1 MILNDYFGMEPGW
14 DTQLLAT
21 DISMEVL
28 QKASDGIY
36 LTEQIESIPDRWKRQ
51 YFRKIND
58 EQFQVSRPTV
68 RAAIAYLANQ
78 GYLVTVKGKGTFVS
92 KPKIVEDTT
101 VFLESFSKEMATKGI
116 SVQTEVL
123 EQRMIAADEE
133 VASKLKVP
141 CGDEVIKIVRLRYVK
156 DSFHEGPIVYNISY
170 FPKKFSFLLKCNFEE
185 ESLTGALTRNHVE
198 RHHLEKNIDAVLL
211 EGKIAR
217 ILGVEEKSLGILIS
231 AVCQEADRKHVMEYT
246 LSYYPSKRN
255 KFVLKINV

>member
-1 MILNDYFGMEPGW
+1 MRQKTIRYLDLFSGIGGFREGLTQAGGFTCAGHCEIDQHADRSYRALF
-14 DTQLLAT
+14 DT
-21 DISMEVL
+21 E
-28 QKASDGIY
+28 G
-36 LTEQIESIPDRWKRQ
+36 EW
-51 YFRKIND
+51 FC

-123 EQRMIAADEE
+123 EQRMIVADEE

>member
-1 MILNDYFGMEPGW
+1 MALYHKIAEFIMEKIKTEEWKKG
-14 DTQLLAT
+14 QL
-21 DISMEVL
+21 
-28 QKASDGIY
+28 
-36 LTEQIESIPDRWKRQ
+36 IPSEKE
-51 YFRKIND
+51 FC

-185 ESLTGALTRNHVE
+185 ESLTG
-198 RHHLEKNIDAVLL
+198 
-211 EGKIAR
+211 
-217 ILGVEEKSLGILIS
+217 VEEKSLGILIS

>member
-1 MILNDYFGMEPGW
+1 M
-14 DTQLLAT
+14 
-21 DISMEVL
+21 
-28 QKASDGIY
+28 
-36 LTEQIESIPDRWKRQ
+36 
-51 YFRKIND
+51 
-58 EQFQVSRPTV
+58 
-68 RAAIAYLANQ
+68 
-78 GYLVTVKGKGTFVS
+78 TVKGKGTFVS

-246 LSYYPSKRN
+246 LSYYPSKR

>member
-1 MILNDYFGMEPGW
+1 MVSTAMLSLKKLTHTSKTNNLPNNLSEI
-14 DTQLLAT
+14 
-21 DISMEVL
+21 
-28 QKASDGIY
+28 AS
-36 LTEQIESIPDRWKRQ
+36 
-51 YFRKIND
+51 
-58 EQFQVSRPTV
+58 
-68 RAAIAYLANQ
+68 
-78 GYLVTVKGKGTFVS
+78 
-92 KPKIVEDTT
+92 
-101 VFLESFSKEMATKGI
+101 SFSIM
-116 SVQTEVL
+116 QTVHPRL
-123 EQRMIAADEE
+123 RKA
-133 VASKLKVP
+133 
-141 CGDEVIKIVRLRYVK
+141 GRDEVIKIVRLRYVK

>member
-1 MILNDYFGMEPGW
+1 MALYHKIAEFIMEKIKTEEWKKG
-14 DTQLLAT
+14 QL
-21 DISMEVL
+21 
-28 QKASDGIY
+28 
-36 LTEQIESIPDRWKRQ
+36 IPSEKE
-51 YFRKIND
+51 FC

-116 SVQTEVL
+116 SVQT
-123 EQRMIAADEE
+123 E

>member
-1 MILNDYFGMEPGW
+1 MESLEKLYRRGEAFVREVLFPLEDHYETILVVAHGGLIRTILNPIVGYSVHDFWKLPLENCSTEILEKIKTEEWKKG
-14 DTQLLAT
+14 QL
-21 DISMEVL
+21 
-28 QKASDGIY
+28 
-36 LTEQIESIPDRWKRQ
+36 IPSEKE
-51 YFRKIND
+51 FC

-133 VASKLKVP
+133 
-141 CGDEVIKIVRLRYVK
+141 
-156 DSFHEGPIVYNISY
+156 VYNISY

>member
-1 MILNDYFGMEPGW
+1 M
-14 DTQLLAT
+14 
-21 DISMEVL
+21 
-28 QKASDGIY
+28 
-36 LTEQIESIPDRWKRQ
+36 
-51 YFRKIND
+51 
-58 EQFQVSRPTV
+58 
-68 RAAIAYLANQ
+68 
-78 GYLVTVKGKGTFVS
+78 
-92 KPKIVEDTT
+92 
-101 VFLESFSKEMATKGI
+101 
-116 SVQTEVL
+116 
-123 EQRMIAADEE
+123 
-133 VASKLKVP
+133 
-141 CGDEVIKIVRLRYVK
+141 RLRYVK

-198 RHHLEKNIDAVLL
+198 RHHLEKDIDAVLL

>member
-1 MILNDYFGMEPGW
+1 MALYHKIAEFIMEKIKTEEWKKG
-14 DTQLLAT
+14 QL
-21 DISMEVL
+21 
-28 QKASDGIY
+28 
-36 LTEQIESIPDRWKRQ
+36 IPSEKE
-51 YFRKIND
+51 FC

-170 FPKKFSFLLKCNFEE
+170 FPKKFSFL
-185 ESLTGALTRNHVE
+185 SGALTRNHVE

>member
-1 MILNDYFGMEPGW
+1 MALYHKIAEFIMEKIKTEEWKKG
-14 DTQLLAT
+14 QL
-21 DISMEVL
+21 
-28 QKASDGIY
+28 
-36 LTEQIESIPDRWKRQ
+36 IPSEKE
-51 YFRKIND
+51 FC

-116 SVQTEVL
+116 SVQTE
-123 EQRMIAADEE
+123 
-133 VASKLKVP
+133 VP

>member
-1 MILNDYFGMEPGW
+1 MALYHKIAEFIMEKIKTEEWKKG
-14 DTQLLAT
+14 QL
-21 DISMEVL
+21 
-28 QKASDGIY
+28 
-36 LTEQIESIPDRWKRQ
+36 IPSEKE
-51 YFRKIND
+51 FC

-231 AVCQEADRKHVMEYT
+231 AVVPPF
-246 LSYYPSKRN
+246 LSVRW
-255 KFVLKINV
+255 

>member
-1 MILNDYFGMEPGW
+1 MALYHKIAEFIMEKIKTEEWKKG
-14 DTQLLAT
+14 QL
-21 DISMEVL
+21 
-28 QKASDGIY
+28 
-36 LTEQIESIPDRWKRQ
+36 IPSEKE
-51 YFRKIND
+51 FC

-141 CGDEVIKIVRLRYVK
+141 CGDEVDKLRAHILELLSALFAELNVGVTK
-156 DSFHEGPIVYNISY
+156 AFSAFNCSVTPCACFICSIS
-170 FPKKFSFLLKCNFEE
+170 
-185 ESLTGALTRNHVE
+185 V
-198 RHHLEKNIDAVLL
+198 
-211 EGKIAR
+211 
-217 ILGVEEKSLGILIS
+217 
-231 AVCQEADRKHVMEYT
+231 
-246 LSYYPSKRN
+246 SKRSCACS
-255 KFVLKINV
+255 LMSTR

>member
-1 MILNDYFGMEPGW
+1 MALYHKIAEFIMEKIKTEEWKKG
-14 DTQLLAT
+14 QL
-21 DISMEVL
+21 
-28 QKASDGIY
+28 
-36 LTEQIESIPDRWKRQ
+36 IPSEKE
-51 YFRKIND
+51 FC

-156 DSFHEGPIVYNISY
+156 NSFHEGPIVYNISY